1 MDPDQLP
8 LRDIHMPEIVGWWP
22 LAPGWWLLIALA
34 AAGLCYALYRQY
46 LKWRWNAARRAA
58 LAELSRIRRDY
69 EQGSDALTLAKSL
82 SELLRRS
89 MLAYAPRGEIAGLT
103 GDQWLQWLDRGL
115 DDRPFTAGSG
125 RDIESLPYR
134 KPESI
139 GEDAD
144 IAGLIEVVQK
154 RLKTPLPEGAG

>member
-8 LRDIHMPEIVGWWP
+8 LRDIHMPEMVGWWP
-22 LAPGWWLLIALA
+22 LAPGWWFLIALA
-34 AAGLCYALYRQY
+34 AAGLGYLLYRRY
-46 LKWRWNAARRAA
+46 LAWRSNAARRAA

-89 MLAYAPRGEIAGLT
+89 MLAYAPRGEVAGLT
-103 GDQWLQWLDRGL
+103 GDRWLRWLDRGL

-125 RDIESLPYR
+125 RNIESLPYR
-134 KPESI
+134 SPESI
-139 GEDAD
+139 GDDAD
-144 IAGLIEVVQK
+144 ISGMIDAVRR